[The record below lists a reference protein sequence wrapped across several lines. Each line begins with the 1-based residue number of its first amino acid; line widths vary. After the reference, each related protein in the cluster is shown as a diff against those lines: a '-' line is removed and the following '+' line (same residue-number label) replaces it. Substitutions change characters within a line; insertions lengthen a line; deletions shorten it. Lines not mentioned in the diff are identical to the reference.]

1 MEKVTR
7 RQILEW
13 GLVAAG
19 MMFGLPSSTNRRVSA
34 ASIETPQMQKEID
47 RREIYRRIIKPLED
61 EALRKRDKRAAQ
73 NPEYSH
79 RVDQELNEGRVNI
92 ALVGYGETHEPP
104 LTERAIIG
112 SISIFSLNTETG
124 KVDIVSLTHDI
135 RAPEIEKYEASRGR
149 NSGYPIKIGK
159 AYPTGGF
166 SLMRRT
172 LEDATGFSIDYQA
185 VFRDSLIVEFVDN
198 VVEGID
204 VDNTTDFDVHP
215 FYLNGV
221 KYGPGHFPAG
231 RYMFGGQ
238 RAIQFIKTVPKTDG
252 SYYGKHLEHNV
263 RKHVVFRS
271 IFQEIEEHSGDAGFL
286 IKLLSFFNEQRS
298 KGLLRYDVNLG
309 EFFTNNLGSIIDSLR
324 NVVVHKDDIALIEF
338 GKALY
343 VVDPAQSEVKG
354 GFGIRWVTAEAVEN
368 PIIKRE
374 IEEKFY
380 EYPGV
385 VGDPYGVEVPVG
397 GDPNAPDLVT
407 GYWKSMRSRI
417 KALVFEA

>member
-1 MEKVTR
+1 MEKVPR
-7 RQILEW
+7 REILKW
-13 GLVAAG
+13 VLMAAG

-34 ASIETPQMQKEID
+34 ASIETPQMPKEID
-47 RREIYRRIIKPLED
+47 RREIYKRIIKPLED
-61 EALRKRDKRAAQ
+61 ESLRKREERAAQ

-79 RVDQELNEGRVNI
+79 RVEQGLNEGRLNI

-135 RAPEIEKYEASRGR
+135 RAPEIERYEAARGR

-159 AYPTGGF
+159 AYLTGGF
-166 SLMRRT
+166 GLMRKT
-172 LEDATGFSIDYQA
+172 LEDATGFSIDYQV
-185 VFRDSLIVEFVDN
+185 VFRDSVIVDFVDN
-198 VVEGID
+198 VLEGVE
-204 VDNTTDFDVHP
+204 VDNPTDFDVHP

-221 KYGPGHFPAG
+221 KYGLGHFPAG

-263 RKHVVFRS
+263 RKHLVFKS
-271 IFQEIEEHSGDAGFL
+271 ILQEIEESSGDASFL
-286 IKLLSFFNEQRS
+286 IELLSFFNEQRG
-298 KGLLRYDVNLG
+298 KGLLRYDANLR
-309 EFFTNNLGSIIDSLR
+309 EFFTNNIWSIIDSLR
-324 NVVVHKDDIALIEF
+324 NVIIHKDDISLIEF

-354 GFGIRWVTAEAVEN
+354 GLGIRWVTAEAVEN

-397 GDPNAPDLVT
+397 GDPNAPDLVN

-417 KALVFEA
+417 KALVLEP